1 MSLAL
6 SKIQNT
12 NGLRSKTL
20 VPFNHCSESGTS
32 PSVGKL
38 ATTTLAPHARQH
50 YISKSDDT
58 VYHFILLVNPIIS
71 VAGSIFG
78 NRLKQWP
85 TIFYFYFLSSIGE
98 SLYFNFIKSKH
109 RKKITVAFGYC
120 AAIINTLRITN
131 CHPEIIWTEQLL
143 NQAPLP
149 FKLGGLYVIPKVILT
164 KQLLNWVPLPF
175 RHRGMYAILAGFK
188 RNTPDLG
195 SVAINTL
202 NESFVNWAL
211 MAR

>member
-20 VPFNHCSESGTS
+20 MPLNHCSESGTS

-85 TIFYFYFLSSIGE
+85 TIFFFTIHWRELV
-98 SLYFNFIKSKH
+98 FQFHQIKAQ
-109 RKKITVAFGYC
+109 KKDNC
-120 AAIINTLRITN
+120 CLRILCSN
-131 CHPEIIWTEQLL
+131 YQYIK
-143 NQAPLP
+143 N
-149 FKLGGLYVIPKVILT
+149 
-164 KQLLNWVPLPF
+164 N
-175 RHRGMYAILAGFK
+175 
-188 RNTPDLG
+188 
-195 SVAINTL
+195 
-202 NESFVNWAL
+202 
-211 MAR
+211 